1 MKRFFVVDS
10 DCLGI
15 VQRLKDIDKDYFLT
29 YDIDECV
36 FMLYC
41 KLGQKNEQC
50 LTFPYREIDER
61 MIDLTLKTRVQN
73 SDSLFEEFERENEK
87 LNKQII
93 STTINTFKESLY
105 ES

>member
-15 VQRLKDIDKDYFLT
+15 VQRLKEIDKDYLLA
-29 YDIDECV
+29 YDIDASA

-41 KLGQKNEQC
+41 KAGQRLEHC
-50 LTFPYREIDER
+50 LTFPYKQIDER

-87 LNKQII
+87 LNKQIV
-93 STTINTFKESLY
+93 STAINTFKESLY